1 MYIKNMVTQYL
12 LFYSILDLTIF
23 KIFKPP
29 LSEKPRFFLTNIS
42 IYITIILLPHFFT
55 FPFANNHDLLGTGFM
70 KLQFRFTVTI
80 GFFTLL

>member
-1 MYIKNMVTQYL
+1 MVTQYL

-23 KIFKPP
+23 KIFQTP
-29 LSEKPRFFLTNIS
+29 LAEKTRFFLINIS
-42 IYITIILLPHFFT
+42 ISINIKLLPHIFT
-55 FPFANNHDLLGTGFM
+55 FPFANNHELIGTGFM